1 MTIGAER
8 KDKSVWVDTKKK
20 WEAQNFGV
28 GGNELNRED
37 KKGGMKRK
45 DESQRALQRARRRA
59 SQRHVHLAQDDTD
72 GIQARR
78 SKISQRRA
86 RRRQIDGG
94 SAHGAARGE
103 RFFPFPCSSALGSFG
118 GLLVRVLKLTEDSL
132 ASRQLEWEVIGQF
145 DSKKIDFW
153 GLHNWVT
160 ACAALAEMVLK
171 GPALC

>member
-1 MTIGAER
+1 MQSER
-8 KDKSVWVDTKKK
+8 TRVNGLIQKNRILGW
-20 WEAQNFGV
+20 

-59 SQRHVHLAQDDTD
+59 SQRHVHLTQDDTD

-86 RRRQIDGG
+86 RRPQIDGG
-94 SAHGAARGE
+94 SAHGPARGE

-132 ASRQLEWEVIGQF
+132 AGRQLEWEVIGQF
-145 DSKKIDFW
+145 DSKKNRFLGSAQLGDGVRGF
-153 GLHNWVT
+153 G
-160 ACAALAEMVLK
+160 
-171 GPALC
+171 